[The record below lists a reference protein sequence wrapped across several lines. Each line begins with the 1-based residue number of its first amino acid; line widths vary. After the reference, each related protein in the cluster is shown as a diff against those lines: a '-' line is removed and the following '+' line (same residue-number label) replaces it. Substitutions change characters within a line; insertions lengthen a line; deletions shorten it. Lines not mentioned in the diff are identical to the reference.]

1 MRLRAL
7 GAALLLFAIAGC
19 RSSGGGGGAAS
30 ATATNAKPP
39 QSGTPVNDGDVVPP
53 AFVGRKNPLPDD
65 AATIA
70 RGRALFLQNCKPCHG
85 ENADGKGPASV
96 GLDPPPANF
105 RDGVRLASHGDDYL
119 FWRVT
124 VGKRATAMPSFGA
137 VLSDDDRWAIL
148 RYLRSIPGAQPK
160 EGG

>member
-1 MRLRAL
+1 MRLRAP
-7 GAALLLFAIAGC
+7 GAALLLLAIAGC
-19 RSSGGGGGAAS
+19 RSPGGGAAS
-30 ATATNAKPP
+30 PTATAQPP
-39 QSGTPVNDGDVVPP
+39 ASGTPVNDGMVVPP
-53 AFVGRKNPLPDD
+53 EFVGKKNPLPDD

-105 RDGVRLASHGDDYL
+105 RDGQRLASHGDDYL

-148 RYLRSIPGAQPK
+148 RWLRSIPGAQPK